1 MVPSMK
7 QLLLLGT
14 LLTMMPLHALRAGEF
29 SQKLEANGLSFTI
42 TSPNKA
48 EGNTVIIKPQGLKN
62 GDAPMTQE
70 VEGLVTKAEIDDLDG
85 DGAPELFVY
94 TTSPG
99 SGSHGTAYAWST
111 NGKKVLT
118 DIFIT
123 PLAEKDLAGYMGH
136 DEFAVVEGSF
146 VRRFPVYKAGDS
158 NSSPTGGWR
167 QFQYKLKAGEACWIL
182 RIKRVVS
189 F

>member
-1 MVPSMK
+1 MLHSLFLV
-7 QLLLLGT
+7 GT
-14 LLTMMPLHALRAGEF
+14 LLLSLPLHAGGF
-29 SQKLEANGLSFTI
+29 SQRLEANGLGFTV
-42 TSPNKA
+42 TSPNKS
-48 EGNTVIIKPQGLKN
+48 EGNTITIIPQGLKN
-62 GDAPMTQE
+62 GNKPIVQP

-99 SGSHGTAYAWST
+99 SGSYGKAYAWST

-118 DIFIT
+118 EIFIA
-123 PLAEKDLAGYMGH
+123 PPAEKDLSGYMGH

-146 VRRFPVYKAGDS
+146 VRRFPVYKPGDA
-158 NSSPTGGWR
+158 NSSPSGGWR
-167 QFQYKLKAGEACWIL
+167 QFQYKLKAGEAGWVL
-182 RIKRVVS
+182 RIKRVDS

>member
-1 MVPSMK
+1 MTRS
-7 QLLLLGT
+7 LILACSLILSLT
-14 LLTMMPLHALRAGEF
+14 LHAGEF
-29 SQKLEANGLSFTI
+29 SQKFEANGLSFTI
-42 TSPNKA
+42 TSPNKG
-48 EGNTVIIKPQGLKN
+48 EGNTVIIKPQGFKN
-62 GDAPMTQE
+62 GDAPLTQE
-70 VEGLVTKAEIDDLDG
+70 VEGLVTRAEIDDLDG

-99 SGSHGTAYAWST
+99 SGSHGKAYAWST

-123 PLAEKDLAGYMGH
+123 PPAEKDLAGYMGH

-158 NSSPTGGWR
+158 NSSPSGGWR

-182 RIKRVVS
+182 RIKRVDS